1 MIGCRELV
9 YTAISRAERLCIV
22 VGSRR
27 ALESD
32 CRKIA
37 LPRRQTALAKMLSG
51 ALARNAAR
59 LSQGGGR
66 GWEER
71 AASPNTT
78 NATTATNAETTAT
91 TTETTNATT

>member
-37 LPRRQTALAKMLSG
+37 LPRRQTALAKMLAG

-59 LSQGGGR
+59 LSQGGEGGR
-66 GWEER
+66 GEA
-71 AASPNTT
+71 AASLNPE
-78 NATTATNAETTAT
+78 ATTATTN
-91 TTETTNATT
+91 NATN

>member
-1 MIGCRELV
+1 
-9 YTAISRAERLCIV
+9 
-22 VGSRR
+22 
-27 ALESD
+27 
-32 CRKIA
+32 
-37 LPRRQTALAKMLSG
+37 MLSG

-66 GWEER
+66 GWEEC